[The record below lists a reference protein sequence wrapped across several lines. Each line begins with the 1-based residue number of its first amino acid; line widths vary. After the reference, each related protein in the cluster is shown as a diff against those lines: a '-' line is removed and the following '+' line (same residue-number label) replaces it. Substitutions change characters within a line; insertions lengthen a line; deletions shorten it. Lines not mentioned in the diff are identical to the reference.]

1 MTELGQ
7 KLREARE
14 AKGFSLDQLQ
24 EMTKIQK
31 RYLVSIE
38 EGNYDVLPG
47 EFYVRGFI
55 KQYAEAVGLNPEE
68 IAQEHFGR
76 MPVTPTQD
84 VPLRSQQTRETVSR
98 NASSKIMDHM
108 PKMFIAFLVIAVGV
122 GIWLTAQLFA
132 KPSANQAEKVTPTS
146 DAQVQEAKDST
157 LGKQQEEE
165 EPEKEEAE
173 KEQTQP
179 APEPVQELKAVQT
192 SGKTTTMELRNNKG
206 FTVEITAKGTCYID
220 IKNGA
225 GKMFYS
231 GTLNE
236 GESHQQDMSAEEAVR
251 LNIGSSPNA
260 DIKINGQAIA
270 YPQDP
275 KEFYHQILLI
285 KNLSA
290 SQAGQP
296 AQQ

>member
-7 KLREARE
+7 KLKEARE
-14 AKGFSLDQLQ
+14 GKGISLDQLQ

-38 EGNYDVLPG
+38 EGNYSVLPG

-55 KQYAEAVGLNPEE
+55 KQYAEAVGLDPEE

-84 VPLRSQQTRETVSR
+84 VPLRSQQTRETMSR

-108 PKMFIAFLVIAVGV
+108 PKMFIALLVIAVGV
-122 GIWLTAQLFA
+122 GIWLTAQLFS
-132 KPSANQAEKVTPTS
+132 KPSANQAEQVTPNS
-146 DAQVQEAKDST
+146 DAQVQEADDST
-157 LGKQQEEE
+157 LGKQQEEPE
-165 EPEKEEAE
+165 EEVKT
-173 KEQTQP
+173 EQVQP

-206 FTVEITAKGTCYID
+206 FTVEITAKGRCYID

-225 GKMFYS
+225 GKVFYS

-260 DIKINGQAIA
+260 DIKINGQAVA
-270 YPQDP
+270 YPQEP

-285 KNLSA
+285 KNLSV

>member
-7 KLREARE
+7 KLKEARE
-14 AKGFSLDQLQ
+14 AKGLSLDQLQ

-38 EGNYDVLPG
+38 EGNYSALPG

-55 KQYAEAVGLNPEE
+55 KQYAEAVGLDPEE

-76 MPVTPTQD
+76 MPVTPAQD

-98 NASSKIMDHM
+98 NASSRIMDHM
-108 PKMFIAFLVIAVGV
+108 PKMFIALLVIAVGV
-122 GIWLTAQLFA
+122 GIWLTAQLFSQ
-132 KPSANQAEKVTPTS
+132 PSADQAEQVTPNS

-157 LGKQQEEE
+157 LGKQQEE
-165 EPEKEEAE
+165 PKEEV
-173 KEQTQP
+173 KTEQTQQ

-206 FTVEITAKGTCYID
+206 LTVEITAKGRCYID
-220 IKNGA
+220 IKNKA
-225 GKMFYS
+225 GKVFYS

-260 DIKINGQAIA
+260 DIKINGQAVA
-270 YPQDP
+270 YPQEP
-275 KEFYHQILLI
+275 KEFYHQILFI
-285 KNLSA
+285 KNLSV

>member
-38 EGNYDVLPG
+38 EGNYGVLPG

-55 KQYAEAVGLNPEE
+55 KQYAEAVGLDPEE

-132 KPSANQAEKVTPTS
+132 KPSENQAEKVTPTS

-165 EPEKEEAE
+165 EPEKEETK
-173 KEQTQP
+173 KEQTQS

-192 SGKTTTMELRNNKG
+192 SGKTTTLELRNNKG

-225 GKMFYS
+225 GKLFYS

-285 KNLSA
+285 KNLSV

>member
-1 MTELGQ
+1 VTELGQ

-14 AKGFSLDQLQ
+14 AKGLSLDQLQ

-38 EGNYDVLPG
+38 EGNYDALPG

-55 KQYAEAVGLNPEE
+55 KQYAETVGLDPEA

-84 VPLRSQQTRETVSR
+84 VPLRSQQPRETVSR

-108 PKMFIAFLVIAVGV
+108 PKMFIALLVIAVGV

-132 KPSANQAEKVTPTS
+132 KPSEHQAEKVTPSS

-157 LGKQQEEE
+157 LGKQQEE
-165 EPEKEEAE
+165 PKEEKAKTE
-173 KEQTQP
+173 KTQP
-179 APEPVQELKAVQT
+179 AQEPVQELKAVQT

-206 FTVEITAKGTCYID
+206 FTVEITAKGPCYID

-225 GKMFYS
+225 GKLFYS

-260 DIKINGQAIA
+260 DIKINGQAVA

-285 KNLSA
+285 KNLSV

>member
-14 AKGFSLDQLQ
+14 TKGFSLDQLQ

-55 KQYAEAVGLNPEE
+55 KQYAEAVGLDPEE

-76 MPVTPTQD
+76 MPVTPAQD

-225 GKMFYS
+225 GKLFYS

-236 GESHQQDMSAEEAVR
+236 GESHQQDMSAEEAIR

-275 KEFYHQILLI
+275 KEFYHQILFI